1 MERKDLEEIAKIVIE
16 KDILVMSDEI
26 YAALTYKEK
35 HTSII
40 ENRRNERKE
49 QSLSTV
55 FQKACNDRLATWLC
69 LRSKKKSFNK

>member
-40 ENRRNERKE
+40 EIEGMKE
-49 QSLSTV
+49 KNNPYQR
-55 FQKACNDRLATWLC
+55 FF
-69 LRSKKKSFNK
+69 KKLMQ